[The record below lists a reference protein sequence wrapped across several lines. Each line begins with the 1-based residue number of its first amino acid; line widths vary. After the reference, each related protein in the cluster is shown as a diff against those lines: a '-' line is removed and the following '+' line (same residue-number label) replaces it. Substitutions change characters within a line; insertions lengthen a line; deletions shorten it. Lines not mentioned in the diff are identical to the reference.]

1 MNKTI
6 TEVLNKLRFF
16 EDAEQT
22 KEVFNDPVTF
32 RIQILNPMYIDLNSD
47 ANIKAMR
54 GLITK
59 YRTECHI
66 SSYNPKNIGTFS
78 IENSLESEELMGFF
92 NFIKEINDK
101 MPNLSRA
108 YFKDF
113 TVEAV
118 DIAPNQMII
127 GLDTES
133 ITLAFLL
140 KLVILIAITP
150 KLNRLFNTEINI
162 EYTQGSSIHFI
173 VLNSLLLGFDFSV
186 LRNRSLSREDRKYVL
201 NKFMEYFKNTLRI
214 KDIDDLNAEFDK
226 KIIYVLPQNVVSMNK
241 KFLTDLESVR
251 ELIDYLISTLNS
263 INTAFNSNSNALWN
277 DCVDLLSTN
286 LSSVTGSPLSSTK
299 TIVKEEMLK
308 FLNDD
313 FIKESSMIPHSVVEV
328 VKKYQSDEG
337 MLKSF
342 VENENAIME
351 KLLEYGWQN
360 KFFDEFGNMFIKYA
374 KNNVGVKE
382 KLKDVIDSKTFLSLV
397 YSKSVKSLFI
407 KKFVTLCTPV
417 TYYISLISIFNVLLF
432 NNLIKVKNAI
442 HSDKD
447 NLEKLYASYIHF
459 CYRLEMAHTHWK
471 APIVQVAKELV
482 KLDNNGYSATVP
494 ANSFSKFSGYYDE
507 DTYNNTT
514 SKIRDVIDVLTEI
527 RDTFIYCRNRDKED
541 VFNNPKG
548 RALEKV
554 VSKLIGE
561 YYPTLMDRYL
571 GLLNYFID
579 NFEKITEDAQ

>member
-1 MNKTI
+1 
-6 TEVLNKLRFF
+6 
-16 EDAEQT
+16 
-22 KEVFNDPVTF
+22 
-32 RIQILNPMYIDLNSD
+32 
-47 ANIKAMR
+47 
-54 GLITK
+54 
-59 YRTECHI
+59 
-66 SSYNPKNIGTFS
+66 
-78 IENSLESEELMGFF
+78 
-92 NFIKEINDK
+92 
-101 MPNLSRA
+101 
-108 YFKDF
+108 
-113 TVEAV
+113 
-118 DIAPNQMII
+118 
-127 GLDTES
+127 
-133 ITLAFLL
+133 
-140 KLVILIAITP
+140 
-150 KLNRLFNTEINI
+150 
-162 EYTQGSSIHFI
+162 
-173 VLNSLLLGFDFSV
+173 
-186 LRNRSLSREDRKYVL
+186 
-201 NKFMEYFKNTLRI
+201 MEYFKNTLRI

-417 TYYISLISIFNVLLF
+417 TNYISLISIFNVLLF

-471 APIVQVAKELV
+471 APIVQAAKELV